1 MEEKKIYKAII
12 AVMGEMSAIGKDRK
26 NQQQGFMYRG
36 VEDVMNTLQ
45 PLFKK
50 HGVFIVPEVVE
61 HTREERQTKSG
72 GNLIYSI
79 MKIRHRFIAEDGSEV
94 VSTTIGEGMD
104 SADKSSNKA
113 MAIAFKYAC
122 FQVFCIPTEDMPDP
136 DGETPPEN
144 SPMKGNKQPQ
154 VEGKKAPKKDD
165 KPKGFEPIT
174 KSELVGIWGVQD
186 VEKTIKWYEDQL
198 EVPFEQWD
206 KEDHEAVRLVLKKQ
220 KEKREAAAKRKAAM
234 ERMGDEDIPFP
245 MGDE

>member
-1 MEEKKIYKAII
+1 
-12 AVMGEMSAIGKDRK
+12 
-26 NQQQGFMYRG
+26 
-36 VEDVMNTLQ
+36 
-45 PLFKK
+45 LFKK
-50 HGVFIVPEVVE
+50 HGVFIVPEVIE

-154 VEGKKAPKKDD
+154 TEGKKPPKTND
-165 KPKGFEPIT
+165 KPKVVQTISR
-174 KSELVGIWGVQD
+174 SELVQKYGVSSP
-186 VEKTIKWYEDQL
+186 EKTMTWL
-198 EVPFEQWD
+198 EGYFG
-206 KEDHEAVRLVLKKQ
+206 KEIGKLTEEEIAEARQILDEKKKQ
-220 KEKREAAAKRKAAM
+220 RDEEKRKAAL
-234 ERMGDEDIPFP
+234 ERVSDEDIPFP
-245 MGDE
+245 LGDE